1 MRKKMLAAFA
11 AAALA
16 AAPALAEPWTKGYG
30 GSGADR
36 LTELVEYEGGLIAA
50 GQTSSEDG
58 DLETRTRSN
67 QAGWMMRLNE
77 AGTPLWSC
85 CTAKNGRNRM
95 RALYAHENGQISTA
109 LQGEGVEGFEWLIV
123 SGEGKIV
130 RRIEAPEIEAVC
142 AHGGGKM
149 FARFYDRDGEP
160 HAALI
165 VRHEDE
171 TCCVADMDAAGRVSR
186 GLSFVVCMET
196 SFAPCADGSGRVAM
210 AYSYDGEAGV
220 LLVKPGTDEA
230 PEKVVIEGV
239 ASDASPILM
248 PLEDGSVVVGGQQE
262 SGGGYLARIN
272 ALGETMFAVSIDD
285 PPDRMAVTPS
295 GFVLHMMQLN
305 PAL

>member
-95 RALYAHENGQISTA
+95 RALYAHENGQISAA

-210 AYSYDGEAGV
+210 AYSYGGEAGV
-220 LLVKPGTDEA
+220 LLV
-230 PEKVVIEGV
+230 
-239 ASDASPILM
+239 
-248 PLEDGSVVVGGQQE
+248 
-262 SGGGYLARIN
+262 ARMKRPKR
-272 ALGETMFAVSIDD
+272 L
-285 PPDRMAVTPS
+285 
-295 GFVLHMMQLN
+295 
-305 PAL
+305 

>member
-1 MRKKMLAAFA
+1 
-11 AAALA
+11 
-16 AAPALAEPWTKGYG
+16 
-30 GSGADR
+30 
-36 LTELVEYEGGLIAA
+36 
-50 GQTSSEDG
+50 
-58 DLETRTRSN
+58 
-67 QAGWMMRLNE
+67 
-77 AGTPLWSC
+77 
-85 CTAKNGRNRM
+85 M
-95 RALYAHENGQISTA
+95 RALYAHENGQISAA

-239 ASDASPILM
+239 TSDASPILM

-272 ALGETMFAVSIDD
+272 ALAKRCSPFRSTIRRTEW
-285 PPDRMAVTPS
+285 R
-295 GFVLHMMQLN
+295 LR
-305 PAL
+305 PAALCCT

>member
-95 RALYAHENGQISTA
+95 RALHAHENGQISAA

-230 PEKVVIEGV
+230 PEKGCDRGRDIG
-239 ASDASPILM
+239 
-248 PLEDGSVVVGGQQE
+248 
-262 SGGGYLARIN
+262 RI
-272 ALGETMFAVSIDD
+272 AD
-285 PPDRMAVTPS
+285 PHA
-295 GFVLHMMQLN
+295 
-305 PAL
+305 A